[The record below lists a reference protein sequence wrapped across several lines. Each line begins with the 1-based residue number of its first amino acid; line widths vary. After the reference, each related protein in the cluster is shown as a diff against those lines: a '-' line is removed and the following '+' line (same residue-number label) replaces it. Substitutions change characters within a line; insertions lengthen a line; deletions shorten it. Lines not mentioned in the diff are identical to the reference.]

1 VPVADPALPRDRI
14 VPLGAVASPFA
25 IPARCRFHPRY
36 PFVMPRC
43 REEPAAAREVG
54 AGHLAACHLLE

>member
-1 VPVADPALPRDRI
+1 VADPALRRERI
-14 VPLGAVASPFA
+14 VPLGEVASPFA
-25 IPARCRFHPRY
+25 MPAECRFHPRC

-43 REEPAAAREVG
+43 WEEPAAAREVG